1 MIISRV
7 KAGCFMVSGSI
18 ALFGLA
24 AILTDDSLPE
34 TKAAAL
40 TPFQNLLVMLIIVG
54 VYFVLSS
61 KTCPVCGEKVI
72 RSAVEF
78 AEQLLKLRGRGD
90 PSRPIIVGSSPTA
103 SDLHILNVLHRF
115 YGQNRCCLQPKLAV
129 RAANS

>member
-1 MIISRV
+1 
-7 KAGCFMVSGSI
+7 MVSGSL
-18 ALFGLA
+18 AVFGLA
-24 AILTDDSLPE
+24 AILADDSLPE

-40 TPFQNLLVMLIIVG
+40 TPFQNLLVVASVVLIIVG

-115 YGQNRCCLQPKLAV
+115 YGQNPMLLATE
-129 RAANS
+129 ACS

>member
-18 ALFGLA
+18 AVFGLA

-72 RSAVEF
+72 RSAVECRYCGTTF
-78 AEQLLKLRGRGD
+78 KIARQR
-90 PSRPIIVGSSPTA
+90 
-103 SDLHILNVLHRF
+103 
-115 YGQNRCCLQPKLAV
+115 
-129 RAANS
+129 